1 MRQMRILAFAC
12 IVPGFA
18 IPIAALAR
26 SHGGPMTASAVA
38 SYVVGAVLILKG
50 YVILALGS
58 LPPRQGSDE
67 TKGD

>member
-1 MRQMRILAFAC
+1 MRHTRILAFAC

-26 SHGGPMTASAVA
+26 SHGGPLTASAVA

-50 YVILALGS
+50 YVILAIGS
-58 LPPRQGSDE
+58 LPPRQGPDDQA
-67 TKGD
+67 GD

>member
-1 MRQMRILAFAC
+1 MRPVRLLAFAC

-18 IPIAALAR
+18 IPIAAIAR
-26 SHGGPMTASAVA
+26 SHGGPMTASVAA

-58 LPPRQGSDE
+58 VPPRRGPED
-67 TKGD
+67 GDDA